1 MTRVT
6 IVAEDPASPNT
17 KFRASARDHE
27 SVGATV
33 GAAIDGLAAQLDESA
48 GTLII
53 VQNLRPDA
61 FFTAEQQQ
69 RLEELFAKWRDAR
82 DRDEPLSPPDQAEL
96 EALVKAEL
104 EGASNRANAMVQEL
118 RR

>member
-1 MTRVT
+1 M
-6 IVAEDPASPNT
+6 
-17 KFRASARDHE
+17 
-27 SVGATV
+27 

-53 VQNLRPDA
+53 VQNLRPDQ

-69 RLEELFAKWRDAR
+69 RLEELFAKWREAR
-82 DRDEPLSPPDQAEL
+82 DRGAALPAAEQAEL
-96 EALVKAEL
+96 ESLVNAEL
-104 EGASNRANAMVQEL
+104 DGSSERVHAMVQEL